1 VSVRSF
7 LSTSTFR
14 LSMLYAALFSLS
26 VLVLGSFVYGAV
38 DLLVERQREQ
48 TVRAEFEGLAGELR
62 ARGLRGLI
70 GAIQSRLAPDRVGD
84 GIYLLIDGLGQPL
97 AGNLAGWPARFER
110 DGPWLVFPVE
120 RRGIDRASVNE
131 AYALEFLLPGG
142 FRLLVGQN
150 THSSGKV
157 LDTILDAFLLG
168 VVAMM
173 LLAVGG
179 GLLFSRNLLRRVEA
193 INRGAERVRQGDVAY
208 RMPVG
213 RRNDEFD
220 RLGAN
225 LNAMLD
231 EIERL
236 MGAIRAVTDNIA
248 HDLRSPLTRLRNRLE
263 AIDDDTGDPE
273 ARRPAIRAAIGEA
286 DQVLATFRALLSIA
300 DAESG
305 AALSDRER
313 VDLAA
318 VVTDVTELYEPVA
331 DEQGRLIE
339 RRIAGGSTV
348 SGSRHLLFQAVAN
361 LLDNA
366 LKYGRG
372 TVDIA
377 LEGDGALV
385 RLVVADRGPGIR
397 PEDRERVLERFVRLD
412 DSRSTPGTGLG
423 LSLVAAIARLHGG
436 ALELEDNVPG
446 LRAAISLPAEPA
458 GDRPTVSPAVA
469 RT

>member
-1 VSVRSF
+1 
-7 LSTSTFR
+7 
-14 LSMLYAALFSLS
+14 MLYAALFSLS

-70 GAIQSRLAPDRVGD
+70 VAIQNRLAPERVGD

-97 AGNLAGWPARFER
+97 AGNLTGWPARVER
-110 DGPWLVFPVE
+110 EGPWLVFPVE
-120 RRGIDRASVNE
+120 QRGIDRAPVNE
-131 AYALEFLLPGG
+131 AYVLEFLLPGG

-150 THSSGKV
+150 THSSAKV

-168 VVAMM
+168 VAAML

-179 GLLFSRNLLRRVEA
+179 GLFFSRNLLRRVEA
-193 INRGAERVRQGDVAY
+193 INRGAERVRQGDVGY

-213 RRNDEFD
+213 RSNDEFD
-220 RLGAN
+220 RLGTN

-231 EIERL
+231 EIQRL

-248 HDLRSPLTRLRNRLE
+248 HDLRSPLTRLRNHLE
-263 AIDDDTGDPE
+263 AIDGDG
-273 ARRPAIRAAIGEA
+273 ADAQRQAIRAAIGEA

-305 AALSDRER
+305 AALTGRER

-318 VVTDVTELYEPVA
+318 VAADVADLYEPVA
-331 DEQGRLIE
+331 EEQGRMIE
-339 RRIAGGSTV
+339 RRIAGGIAV
-348 SGSRHLLFQAVAN
+348 SGNRQLLFQAAAN

-372 TVDIA
+372 TIELA
-377 LEGDGALV
+377 LGADGSIV

-412 DSRSTPGTGLG
+412 ASRSTPGTGLG
-423 LSLVAAIARLHGG
+423 LSLVTAIARLHGG
-436 ALELEDNVPG
+436 TFDLKDNVPG
-446 LRAAISLPAEPA
+446 LRAVISLPAESFGGDPETPA
-458 GDRPTVSPAVA
+458 AV

>member
-1 VSVRSF
+1 VSARSF
-7 LSTSTFR
+7 LTTSTFR

-62 ARGLRGLI
+62 SRGLSGLI
-70 GAIQSRLAPDRVGD
+70 RAIQSRLSPGRVGD

-97 AGNLAGWPARFER
+97 AGNLTGWPARVER
-110 DGPWLVFPVE
+110 DGSWLVFPIE
-120 RRGIDRASVNE
+120 QRGVDRARVNQV
-131 AYALEFLLPGG
+131 YALEFLLPGG
-142 FRLLVGQN
+142 FRMLVGQN
-150 THSSGKV
+150 THSSAKV

-168 VVAMM
+168 VVAML
-173 LLAVGG
+173 LLAIGG
-179 GLLFSRNLLRRVEA
+179 GLLFSRRLLNRVEA
-193 INRGAERVRQGDVAY
+193 INRGAERVRQGDVGY

-213 RRNDEFD
+213 RGDDEFD

-236 MGAIRAVTDNIA
+236 MKAIRAVTDNIA

-263 AIDDDTGDPE
+263 AIDGDNAEP
-273 ARRPAIRAAIGEA
+273 AAQRQAIRSAIDEA
-286 DQVLATFRALLSIA
+286 DQVLETFRALLSIA

-305 AALSDRER
+305 AALSGRER
-313 VDLAA
+313 VELAA
-318 VVTDVTELYEPVA
+318 IATDVAELYEPVA
-331 DEQGRLIE
+331 EEQGRAID
-339 RRIAGGSTV
+339 RRIVGVGAV
-348 SGSRHLLFQAVAN
+348 SGSRQLLFQVTAN

-366 LKYGRG
+366 VKYGRG
-372 TVDIA
+372 AIGVAIEED
-377 LEGDGALV
+377 GDVV
-385 RLVVADRGPGIR
+385 RLIVGDHGPGIA

-412 DSRSTPGTGLG
+412 ASRSTPGTGLG

-436 ALELEDNVPG
+436 TLTLEDNLPG
-446 LRAAISLPAEPA
+446 LRAVVSLPAARP
-458 GDRPTVSPAVA
+458 GDASATP
-469 RT
+469 

>member
-1 VSVRSF
+1 MSARSF
-7 LSTSTFR
+7 LTTSTFR

-62 ARGLRGLI
+62 ARGLTGLI
-70 GAIQSRLAPDRVGD
+70 QAIQSRLSPGRVGD

-97 AGNLAGWPARFER
+97 AGNLTGWPARVER
-110 DGPWLVFPVE
+110 EGPWLVFPVE
-120 RRGIDRASVNE
+120 QRGIDRARVNQV
-131 AYALEFLLPGG
+131 YALEFLLPGG
-142 FRLLVGQN
+142 FRMLVGQN
-150 THSSGKV
+150 THSSDKV
-157 LDTILDAFLLG
+157 LKTILDAFLLG
-168 VVAMM
+168 VGAM
-173 LLAVGG
+173 LLLAIGG
-179 GLLFSRNLLRRVEA
+179 GLLFSRKLLNRVEA

-213 RRNDEFD
+213 SSNDEFD

-236 MGAIRAVTDNIA
+236 MKAIRAVTDNIA

-263 AIDDDTGDPE
+263 AIEEDSVDPE
-273 ARRPAIRAAIGEA
+273 AQRQAIRAAIGEA
-286 DQVLATFRALLSIA
+286 DQVLETFRALLSIA

-305 AALSDRER
+305 AALSGRER
-313 VDLAA
+313 VELATIA
-318 VVTDVTELYEPVA
+318 TDVAELYEPVA
-331 DEQGRLIE
+331 EEQGRTIE
-339 RRIAGGSTV
+339 RHIVGSGAV
-348 SGSRHLLFQAVAN
+348 SGSRQLLFQVAAN

-372 TVDIA
+372 TIEVAVD
-377 LEGDGALV
+377 EDGDTV
-385 RLVVADRGPGIR
+385 RLIVGDRGPGIA

-412 DSRSTPGTGLG
+412 ASRSTPGTGLG

-436 ALELEDNVPG
+436 RFTLEDNLPG
-446 LRAAISLPAEPA
+446 LRAVVSLPAEPPVA
-458 GDRPTVSPAVA
+458 VPA
-469 RT
+469 TP

>member
-1 VSVRSF
+1 
-7 LSTSTFR
+7 
-14 LSMLYAALFSLS
+14 MLYAAFFSLS

-62 ARGLRGLI
+62 SRGLSGLI
-70 GAIQSRLAPDRVGD
+70 RAIQSRLSPDRVGD

-97 AGNLAGWPARFER
+97 AGNLTGWPARVER
-110 DGPWLVFPVE
+110 DGPWLVFPIE
-120 RRGIDRASVNE
+120 QRGIDRERVNQV
-131 AYALEFLLPGG
+131 YALEFLLPGG
-142 FRLLVGQN
+142 FRMLVGQN
-150 THSSGKV
+150 THSSAKV
-157 LDTILDAFLLG
+157 LDTILEAFLLG
-168 VVAMM
+168 VVAML
-173 LLAVGG
+173 LLAIGG
-179 GLLFSRNLLRRVEA
+179 GLLFSRKLLNRIEA

-213 RRNDEFD
+213 RSNDEFD

-225 LNAMLD
+225 LNTMLD

-236 MGAIRAVTDNIA
+236 MKAVRAVTDNIA

-263 AIDDDTGDPE
+263 TIESDDADPDVQ
-273 ARRPAIRAAIGEA
+273 RQAIRAAIGEA

-305 AALSDRER
+305 TALSDRER
-313 VDLAA
+313 VALASIA
-318 VVTDVTELYEPVA
+318 ADAAELYEPVA
-331 DEQGRLIE
+331 EEQGRTIE
-339 RRIAGGSTV
+339 RRIGGSGAV
-348 SGSRHLLFQAVAN
+348 SGSRQLLFQAVAN

-372 TVDIA
+372 AIDVVVED
-377 LEGDGALV
+377 DGKTV
-385 RLVVADRGPGIR
+385 RLIVADRGPGIP

-412 DSRSTPGTGLG
+412 ASRSTPGTGLG

-436 ALELEDNVPG
+436 TLALEDNLPG
-446 LRAAISLPAEPA
+446 LRAVISLPAEPHD
-458 GDRPTVSPAVA
+458 DRPATS
-469 RT
+469 